1 MNLRNLPID
10 FIRKTFA
17 IRRPQFIMVQDEQG
31 RIYKCNM
38 SQDRSISEANIGG
51 EWKKLCIENEL
62 RQENLIEFET
72 NPADYEKRQVYVL
85 DV

>member
-1 MNLRNLPID
+1 
-10 FIRKTFA
+10 
-17 IRRPQFIMVQDEQG
+17 MVQDEQG

-38 SQDRSISEANIGG
+38 SLDRSISEANIGG

-72 NPADYEKRQVYVL
+72 NPADYEKR
-85 DV
+85 